1 MANILIVED
10 ELLIAKNLTRKLKK
24 VGYTIIAVVSSGAEA
39 IAIVN
44 SNKPDLILMDI
55 AIKGDL
61 DGIETMAKI
70 KEIDDI
76 PAIYLT
82 AYADDKTV
90 ERAAQTGCYG
100 YLLKP
105 FKEKELS
112 ATIKM
117 VLTRH
122 RLEISAIED
131 NK

>member
-24 VGYTIIAVVSSGAEA
+24 VGYKIIAVVSSGAEA

-82 AYADDKTV
+82 AYADDRTID
-90 ERAAQTGCYG
+90 RAAQTGCYA

-105 FKEKELS
+105 FKDKELR
-112 ATIKM
+112 ATIKI
-117 VLTRH
+117 VLTKH
-122 RLEISAIED
+122 R
-131 NK
+131 